1 MRDKCSLCSGLI
13 LPTVVLCLPLYGGL
27 EAHYLDPSLHYVT
40 SSLILHNSVRM
51 TEWKSWFIDR
61 SDNSTTIASPLCVS
75 WHVYGLCCLLL
86 FLCHMTIEWHLMT
99 TLRSWTFLILQGHFM
114 CSRSDVKFKRE
125 INKHRNQ
132 HRENEN
138 TKNKNIFVIYLTKG
152 SFCQCKLH
160 QIKQSL
166 SVKLHVSDCDWLK
179 ESFSVHM

>member
-1 MRDKCSLCSGLI
+1 MQRPHSPHCGSLLTFVRWPGGPLFWSQFALCNLI
-13 LPTVVLCLPLYGGL
+13 PHITQQRENDWVEVLIYW
-27 EAHYLDPSLHYVT
+27 
-40 SSLILHNSVRM
+40 SVRH
-51 TEWKSWFIDR
+51 
-61 SDNSTTIASPLCVS
+61 STTIASPLCVS

-114 CSRSDVKFKRE
+114 CSRSDVKVKRE